1 MKFHSILA
9 LFALLQVSEAS
20 DISCI
25 RSSNGV
31 ECFDQ
36 ISLLNVINEKTNLLK
51 YTYDQQVAKI
61 NEMDEWFT

>member
-1 MKFHSILA
+1 MRLA

-36 ISLLNVINEKTNLLK
+36 ISLLNEKINQLK